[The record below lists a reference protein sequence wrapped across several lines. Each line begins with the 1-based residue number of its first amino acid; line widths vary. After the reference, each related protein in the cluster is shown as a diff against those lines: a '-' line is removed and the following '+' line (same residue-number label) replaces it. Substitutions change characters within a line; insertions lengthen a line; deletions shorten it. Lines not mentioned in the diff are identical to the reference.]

1 MPEKW
6 LFLLS
11 ENSHC
16 LQYFLIVFNKTIIPL
31 ALVGYTIR
39 YENLYLSTVQNS
51 SALKMP
57 KTNII
62 KIFK

>member
-11 ENSHC
+11 ETGHF

-31 ALVGYTIR
+31 ALVEYTIR
-39 YENLYLSTVQNS
+39 YDNLYLSTVKTS

-57 KTNII
+57 ETNII